1 MVLNGRWEIQGLG
14 TVDRR
19 RDLLADA
26 PRRGDRSAMRAPL
39 TGWRL
44 QLDLNP
50 FGTMAAG
57 AAVVLGILGLI
68 LGDGVSQGMTTT
80 LHSTAN
86 LTAHLWG
93 AAFAAGGILKL
104 VGLYARRSTIEI
116 PGLWAMTGGYA
127 FYAITVIAGLG
138 MHGLAAGII
147 SGAMTIG
154 CLIKTRIIMLRARQV
169 TRQVAAGEGGQ
180 G

>member
-1 MVLNGRWEIQGLG
+1 
-14 TVDRR
+14 
-19 RDLLADA
+19 
-26 PRRGDRSAMRAPL
+26 MRPL

-50 FGTMAAG
+50 FGTMAA
-57 AAVVLGILGLI
+57 AAAIVLGVLGMI
-68 LGDGVSQGMTTT
+68 LGDRVSQGMTLS

-86 LTAHLWG
+86 ITAHLWG
-93 AAFAAGGILKL
+93 AAFAVGGALKL
-104 VGLYARRSTIEI
+104 AGLYFYRSTIEI

-127 FYAITVIAGLG
+127 FYAITVTAGLG

-154 CLIKTRIIMLRARQV
+154 CLIKTQIIMARARQV
-169 TRQVAAGEGGQ
+169 TRRVGASGGDDA
-180 G
+180 

>member
-1 MVLNGRWEIQGLG
+1 
-14 TVDRR
+14 
-19 RDLLADA
+19 
-26 PRRGDRSAMRAPL
+26 MRPPL

-44 QLDLNP
+44 HLELNP
-50 FGTMAAG
+50 FGTMAAS
-57 AAVVLGILGLI
+57 AAIVLGILGGI
-68 LGDGVSQGMTTT
+68 LGDGVSQGMTLS

-86 LTAHLWG
+86 ITAHLWG
-93 AAFAAGGILKL
+93 AMFAMGGTLKL
-104 VGLYARRSTIEI
+104 IGLYARRSTVEI

-127 FYAITVIAGLG
+127 FYSLTVITGLG

-169 TRQVAAGEGGQ
+169 TRRVEAIGGD
-180 G
+180 GA